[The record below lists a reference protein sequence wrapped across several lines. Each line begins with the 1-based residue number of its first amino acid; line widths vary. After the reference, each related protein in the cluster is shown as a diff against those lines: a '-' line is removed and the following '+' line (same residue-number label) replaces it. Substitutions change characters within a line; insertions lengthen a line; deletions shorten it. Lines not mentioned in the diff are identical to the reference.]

1 MFCSLLHRLAGVASF
16 LQRRRFPCRN
26 GRCARSPVTGA
37 MWHDLGQQATRTSR
51 GPGRAADF
59 RWKVCACVCACVR
72 FGMLLQRAG
81 CRFEVP
87 NLVSHSRQG
96 QEAQFACKAQT
107 LLLRVSCLTILF
119 SRRSDLQCCGSLF
132 MGEREWERGRTRLF
146 PFSSSNSSTA
156 CSLCTGSSR
165 LTCSQKLPALQTLS
179 PCSDIFSI
187 SDGYPFLFLVTRD
200 D

>member
-1 MFCSLLHRLAGVASF
+1 M
-16 LQRRRFPCRN
+16 
-26 GRCARSPVTGA
+26 
-37 MWHDLGQQATRTSR
+37 
-51 GPGRAADF
+51 
-59 RWKVCACVCACVR
+59 CACVCACVR
-72 FGMLLQRAG
+72 FGKLLQRAG
-81 CRFEVP
+81 CRFELP

-132 MGEREWERGRTRLF
+132 MGEREWERGRDAPLSVFLLQLLHRVFTLHGVQSFDVFPEAPCAAEESHTRR
-146 PFSSSNSSTA
+146 SKMDIT
-156 CSLCTGSSR
+156 
-165 LTCSQKLPALQTLS
+165 